1 MKTVNIYGE
10 PVSGTIIKELTN
22 VAILEDNNNNNRH
35 VVHLSD
41 IRKHKAKGTAGM
53 PAGSFNLKEC
63 QRIGR
68 TGRKVRR
75 KGY

>member
-10 PVSGTIIKELTN
+10 PVSGTIIKERTN
-22 VAILEDNNNNNRH
+22 VAILEDEKAVRH

-68 TGRKVRR
+68 TGRKTRR